1 MKKILILILL
11 LNLTTGL
18 AQKITGQ
25 IINEFDNT
33 PIFGVTI
40 YSDGVPFAFSDQ
52 EGKFEIED
60 ISKIKELTF
69 SHLAFTEKTIRI
81 SDFK

>member
-18 AQKITGQ
+18 AQKITGKV
-25 IINEFDNT
+25 INEFDNT

-52 EGKFEIED
+52 EGEFEIEH
-60 ISKIKELTF
+60 ISKIKELLNMILGT
-69 SHLAFTEKTIRI
+69 KTPSII
-81 SDFK
+81 SICK